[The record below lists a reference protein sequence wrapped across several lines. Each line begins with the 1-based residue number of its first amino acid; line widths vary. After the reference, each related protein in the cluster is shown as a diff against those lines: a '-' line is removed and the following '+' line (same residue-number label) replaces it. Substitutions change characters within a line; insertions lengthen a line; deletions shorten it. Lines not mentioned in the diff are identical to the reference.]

1 MITITCMFTR
11 TSSAAGCW
19 KGQLIRVCGCGNMPS
34 TGAAYHLIRMWYSV
48 LCFIL
53 LATTSVS
60 EMKQDSDSTNTVLK
74 TAHVPNEYTQDMKTG
89 STLGLPGVLGQQR
102 LKQYI
107 AKFHSGVFAAI
118 QSGVCGSQSGSQ
130 LVTMTTG
137 EQFCCQLRQNTHMV
151 QGELLTYHLARLLHL
166 DNRVPVTVATQ
177 IQYTNNRLQVIRSA
191 IPNEARWS
199 LGAMLVCSV
208 FVQNLEEVA
217 LPVEMREMVHQ
228 YFPKMSKQGEM
239 EFKASNFPWFNEAT
253 SDPLWTQWVELVVL
267 DYLTGN
273 TDRLVNLLT
282 SYHYN
287 SDIVDAP
294 VHNLA
299 QSPSGD
305 LVLFDHDRS
314 FWIGYHFAGNDKQM
328 KMYQEFFLMHM
339 CTFPVKLLTTLGQI
353 CKQPEKFGDTL
364 IKSLQMLDVKSF
376 ELVYPISHNVVEKLQ
391 ERVGHL
397 CDHITQ
403 TCKLSIVEV
412 H

>member
-1 MITITCMFTR
+1 M
-11 TSSAAGCW
+11 S
-19 KGQLIRVCGCGNMPS
+19 S
-34 TGAAYHLIRMWYSV
+34 TGAANRLIRMWYSV

-53 LATTSVS
+53 LATISVS
-60 EMKQDSDSTNTVLK
+60 EMKRDPDSTNTVIR
-74 TAHVPNEYTQDMKTG
+74 TTQVPNEYTQDMKTG
-89 STLGLPGVLGQQR
+89 RALGLPGVLGQQR
-102 LKQYI
+102 LKQCI
-107 AKFHSGVFAAI
+107 TKFHLGVFAAI
-118 QSGVCGSQSGSQ
+118 QSGICGSQSGSQ

-166 DNRVPVTVATQ
+166 ENRVPVTVATQ
-177 IQYTNNRLQVIRSA
+177 IQYTNNRLQVIRSK
-191 IPNEARWS
+191 IINETRWS
-199 LGAMLVCSV
+199 LGAMLVCST

-273 TDRLVNLLT
+273 TDRLVNMLT
-282 SYHYN
+282 SYYYN
-287 SDIVDAP
+287 SDIVDSP

-299 QSPSGD
+299 QSPSED

-314 FWIGYHFAGNDKQM
+314 FWIGYHFADNDKRM
-328 KMYQEFFLMHM
+328 KMHQEFFLMHM
-339 CTFPVKLLTTLGQI
+339 CTFPAKLLTSLGHI
-353 CKQPEKFGDTL
+353 CKQPEKLGDTL
-364 IKSLQMLDVKSF
+364 IKSLQMLDAKSF
-376 ELVYPISHNVVEKLQ
+376 ELVYPISHNVMEKLQ
-391 ERVGHL
+391 ERAGHL
-397 CDHITQ
+397 CDHIMQ
-403 TCKLSIVEV
+403 TCKLSIVKV